1 MKYIATSLIITDT
14 PDNYKNGE
22 SIDCSDVFEINTP
35 FAADSIPELI
45 NKIGNTYLDSTNV
58 DDFMKCAT
66 VIDNSVSLTGM
77 VDQEG
82 DACISS
88 NEWIDWK
95 AGIIDLFA
103 REIRF
108 DIAVKMSHDELVNAG
123 IEDYD

>member
-1 MKYIATSLIITDT
+1 MKYITCSLVITDT

-45 NKIGNTYLDSTNV
+45 NKIGKTYLDSTNV

-77 VDQEG
+77 VDQDGE
-82 DACISS
+82 ACISAI
-88 NEWIDWK
+88 EWEDWK
-95 AGIIDLFA
+95 NLEIDLLA

-108 DIAVKMSHDELVNAG
+108 DIAVKLSHDELVANG

>member
-1 MKYIATSLIITDT
+1 MKYIATSFIITDT

-22 SIDCSDVFEINTP
+22 SIDCSDVFEVSSP
-35 FAADSIPELI
+35 FAADTIPELI
-45 NKIGNTYLDSTNV
+45 NKIGKTYLDDTNIE
-58 DDFMKCAT
+58 DFIKCAI
-66 VIDNSVSLTGM
+66 VMDNSVSMKGM